1 MLVYVCMHFLPLELD
16 VKHLPA
22 LLNLVVW
29 AALRGKGVLLWYQF
43 GSCQAQIPTC
53 WRPYLMAGTGLLPPR
68 PLPRSAVG
76 LPQGGIPHP
85 CLLHTLTST
94 KSPDVRCVSTAK
106 KRVKMAGILS
116 PQPPALHLMSRQLY
130 PVKTNSFFFCLEN
143 VFFFFMYGL

>member
-1 MLVYVCMHFLPLELD
+1 
-16 VKHLPA
+16 
-22 LLNLVVW
+22 
-29 AALRGKGVLLWYQF
+29 
-43 GSCQAQIPTC
+43 
-53 WRPYLMAGTGLLPPR
+53 MAGTGLLPPR

-143 VFFFFMYGL
+143 VFFFSCMASNYLLYNHLIHMYIPGPHPGLLDSISSWGRFGVESAILTSPLIHSFIY